1 MKVIQLQ
8 GVSLSYGKDPILED
22 LTLEVD
28 EGERLVIHGPS
39 GCGKTTLLRLIAGFL
54 APQRGT
60 VVLEGKVVSQKGRIL
75 VPPEKR
81 NLGMVFQ
88 DLALWPHLPVEGNI
102 EFGLRARGMPKK
114 ERKKRVEEML
124 KMVNLSSHKGK
135 KPTRLS
141 GGEQQRLA
149 LARALVLEPRILL
162 MDEPFSSLDPE
173 LNRHLRGVIL
183 HLQERLGFTLIYV
196 THSREEARDIATR
209 LVLMKKGKISE
220 IPWEP

>member
-22 LTLEVD
+22 LTLEV
-28 EGERLVIHGPS
+28 EERERLVIHGPS

-102 EFGLRARGMPKK
+102 EFGLRARGMSKK

-149 LARALVLEPRILL
+149 LARALALEPRILL
-162 MDEPFSSLDPE
+162 MDEPLSSLDPE
-173 LNRHLRGVIL
+173 LNRHLRGAIL